1 MGDLAVAN
9 AAEMAKLNAILGLN
23 DAPIGGGDRAPSNRL
38 PELKINYQRKDKE
51 GRSIKDKIGM
61 FYVKG
66 LEKEVYAEEVKIR
79 VLSQVFQWID
89 FDEEEMKP
97 RNRTIM
103 IPRFSME
110 PIDELGTIRCGKP
123 TSKQMADWGKEEKA
137 KFSTINL
144 FRQLRG
150 LVSYKGVTAEGEE
163 VVIENQP
170 MILMNKRGNYMTFE
184 DQVIKKISGRDFKD
198 FWVTVKSIEQEM
210 GSVVYYTFDYEP
222 DLLNPVPLDDD
233 TYQTMLR
240 FAEMISSDN
249 DKIKQKYNASLGGI
263 DSIDLEAMNA
273 LDADLE
279 DDHV

>member
-1 MGDLAVAN
+1 MGDLAVSN

-23 DAPIGGGDRAPSNRL
+23 DAPIGGGDRAPS
-38 PELKINYQRKDKE
+38 NYQRKDKE

>member
-1 MGDLAVAN
+1 MGDLAVQN

-23 DAPIGGGDRAPSNRL
+23 DAPIGGGDRGPSNRL

-240 FAEMISSDN
+240 FAEMISSEN
-249 DKIKQKYNASLGGI
+249 DKIKQKYNASLGGMDAI
-263 DSIDLEAMNA
+263 DMEAMNA

-279 DDHV
+279 DDHD

>member
-1 MGDLAVAN
+1 MGDLAVSN

-222 DLLNPVPLDDD
+222 DLLNPVPLDDN

-249 DKIKQKYNASLGGI
+249 DKIKQKYNAALGGI
-263 DSIDLEAMNA
+263 DAIDMEAMNA

>member
-1 MGDLAVAN
+1 MGDLAVSN

-249 DKIKQKYNASLGGI
+249 DRIKQKYNASLGGI

>member
-1 MGDLAVAN
+1 MGDLAVSN

-23 DAPIGGGDRAPSNRL
+23 DAPIGGGDRGPSNRL

-240 FAEMISSDN
+240 FAEMISSEN
-249 DKIKQKYNASLGGI
+249 DKIKQKYNASLGGMDAI
-263 DSIDLEAMNA
+263 DMEAMNA

-279 DDHV
+279 DDHD

>member
-38 PELKINYQRKDKE
+38 PELKINYQRRDKE

-249 DKIKQKYNASLGGI
+249 DRIKQKYNASLGGI

>member
-123 TSKQMADWGKEEKA
+123 TSKQMEDWGKEEKA

-249 DKIKQKYNASLGGI
+249 DRIKQKYNAALGGI
-263 DSIDLEAMNA
+263 DAIDMEAMNA

>member
-1 MGDLAVAN
+1 
-9 AAEMAKLNAILGLN
+9 
-23 DAPIGGGDRAPSNRL
+23 
-38 PELKINYQRKDKE
+38 
-51 GRSIKDKIGM
+51 
-61 FYVKG
+61 
-66 LEKEVYAEEVKIR
+66 
-79 VLSQVFQWID
+79 
-89 FDEEEMKP
+89 
-97 RNRTIM
+97 
-103 IPRFSME
+103 
-110 PIDELGTIRCGKP
+110 
-123 TSKQMADWGKEEKA
+123 MADWGKEETA

-144 FRQLRG
+144 VRQLRG
-150 LVSYKGVTAEGEE
+150 LVSYNGVTAEGEE

-240 FAEMISSDN
+240 FAEMISSEN
-249 DKIKQKYNASLGGI
+249 DKIKQKYNASLGGMDAI
-263 DSIDLEAMNA
+263 DMEAMNA

-279 DDHV
+279 DDHD

>member
-249 DKIKQKYNASLGGI
+249 DKIKQKYNAALGGI
-263 DSIDLEAMNA
+263 DAIDMEAMNA

>member
-1 MGDLAVAN
+1 MGDLAVSN

-233 TYQTMLR
+233 TYQTMIR

>member
-1 MGDLAVAN
+1 MGDLAVSN

-89 FDEEEMKP
+89 FDEEEMRP

-249 DKIKQKYNASLGGI
+249 DKIKQKYNASLGGM
-263 DSIDLEAMNA
+263 DSIDMEAMNA

>member
-1 MGDLAVAN
+1 MGDLAVSN

-89 FDEEEMKP
+89 FDEEEMRP

-240 FAEMISSDN
+240 FAEMISSEN
-249 DKIKQKYNASLGGI
+249 DKIKQKYNASLGGMDAI
-263 DSIDLEAMNA
+263 DMEAMNA

>member
-1 MGDLAVAN
+1 MGDLAVSN

-23 DAPIGGGDRAPSNRL
+23 DAPIGGGDRGPSNRL

-123 TSKQMADWGKEEKA
+123 TSKQMSDWGKEEKA

-240 FAEMISSDN
+240 FAEMISSEN
-249 DKIKQKYNASLGGI
+249 DKIKQKYNASLGGMDAI
-263 DSIDLEAMNA
+263 DMEAMNA

-279 DDHV
+279 DDHD

>member
-1 MGDLAVAN
+1 MGDLAVSN

-23 DAPIGGGDRAPSNRL
+23 DAPIGGGDRGPSNRL

-89 FDEEEMKP
+89 FDEEEMRP

-123 TSKQMADWGKEEKA
+123 TSKQMSDWGKEEKA

-240 FAEMISSDN
+240 FAEMISSEN
-249 DKIKQKYNASLGGI
+249 DKIKQKYNASLGGMDAI
-263 DSIDLEAMNA
+263 DMEAMNA

>member
-1 MGDLAVAN
+1 MGDLAVSN

>member
-1 MGDLAVAN
+1 MGDLAVSN

-23 DAPIGGGDRAPSNRL
+23 DAPIGGGDRGPSNRL

-150 LVSYKGVTAEGEE
+150 LVSYNGVTAEGEE

-240 FAEMISSDN
+240 FAEMISSEN
-249 DKIKQKYNASLGGI
+249 DKIKQKYNASLGGMDAI
-263 DSIDLEAMNA
+263 DMEAMNA

-279 DDHV
+279 DDHD

>member
-1 MGDLAVAN
+1 MGDLAVSN

-249 DKIKQKYNASLGGI
+249 DRIKQKYNASLGGI
-263 DSIDLEAMNA
+263 DSIDMEAMNA

-279 DDHV
+279 DDHD

>member
-1 MGDLAVAN
+1 MGDLAVSN

-38 PELKINYQRKDKE
+38 PELKINYQRRDKE

-249 DKIKQKYNASLGGI
+249 DRIKQKYNASLGGI

>member
-1 MGDLAVAN
+1 MGDLAVSN

-249 DKIKQKYNASLGGI
+249 DKIKQKYNAALGGI
-263 DSIDLEAMNA
+263 DAIDMEAMNA

>member
-249 DKIKQKYNASLGGI
+249 DKIKQKYNAALGGI
-263 DSIDLEAMNA
+263 DAIDMEAMNA

-279 DDHV
+279 DDHD

>member
-1 MGDLAVAN
+1 M
-9 AAEMAKLNAILGLN
+9 
-23 DAPIGGGDRAPSNRL
+23 
-38 PELKINYQRKDKE
+38 
-51 GRSIKDKIGM
+51 
-61 FYVKG
+61 
-66 LEKEVYAEEVKIR
+66 
-79 VLSQVFQWID
+79 
-89 FDEEEMKP
+89 
-97 RNRTIM
+97 
-103 IPRFSME
+103 
-110 PIDELGTIRCGKP
+110 
-123 TSKQMADWGKEEKA
+123 
-137 KFSTINL
+137 
-144 FRQLRG
+144 
-150 LVSYKGVTAEGEE
+150 
-163 VVIENQP
+163 VIENQP

-249 DKIKQKYNASLGGI
+249 DKIKQKYNASLGGM
-263 DSIDLEAMNA
+263 DSIDMEAMNA

>member
-1 MGDLAVAN
+1 MGDLAVSN

-240 FAEMISSDN
+240 FAEMISSEN
-249 DKIKQKYNASLGGI
+249 DKIKQKYNASLGGMDAI
-263 DSIDLEAMNA
+263 DMEAMNA

>member
-1 MGDLAVAN
+1 MGDLAVSN

-23 DAPIGGGDRAPSNRL
+23 DAPIGGGDRGPSNRL

-249 DKIKQKYNASLGGI
+249 DKIKQKYNASLGGMDAI
-263 DSIDLEAMNA
+263 DMDAMNA

>member
-1 MGDLAVAN
+1 MGDLAVSN

-23 DAPIGGGDRAPSNRL
+23 DAPIGGGTRGPSNRL

-61 FYVKG
+61 YYVKG

-89 FDEEEMKP
+89 FDEEEMRP

-123 TSKQMADWGKEEKA
+123 TSKQMLDWSKEEKA

-150 LVSYKGVTAEGEE
+150 LVSYKGVTADGEE

-198 FWVTVKSIEQEM
+198 FWITAKAVEQEM

-222 DLLNPVPLDDD
+222 DLLNPVSLDDD
-233 TYQTMLR
+233 TYQTMLH
-240 FAEMISSDN
+240 FADLISSDN
-249 DKIKQKYNASLGGI
+249 DKIKQKYNASLGGM
-263 DSIDLEAMNA
+263 DSVDLDAMNA

>member
-249 DKIKQKYNASLGGI
+249 DRIKQKYNASLGGI

>member
-1 MGDLAVAN
+1 MGDLAVSN

-23 DAPIGGGDRAPSNRL
+23 DAPIGGGDRGPSNRL

-110 PIDELGTIRCGKP
+110 PIDELGNIRCGKP

-240 FAEMISSDN
+240 FAEMISSEN
-249 DKIKQKYNASLGGI
+249 DKIKQKYNASLGGMDAI
-263 DSIDLEAMNA
+263 DMEAMNA

-279 DDHV
+279 DDHD

>member
-1 MGDLAVAN
+1 MGDLAVSN

-249 DKIKQKYNASLGGI
+249 DKIKQKYNAALGGI
-263 DSIDLEAMNA
+263 DAIDMEAMNA

-279 DDHV
+279 DDHD

>member
-1 MGDLAVAN
+1 MGDLAVSN

-249 DKIKQKYNASLGGI
+249 DKIKQKYNASLGGM
-263 DSIDLEAMNA
+263 DSIDMEAMNA

>member
-1 MGDLAVAN
+1 MGDLAVSN

-23 DAPIGGGDRAPSNRL
+23 DAPIGGGTRAPSNRL

-61 FYVKG
+61 YYVKG

-89 FDEEEMKP
+89 FDEEEMRP

-123 TSKQMADWGKEEKA
+123 TSKQMLDWSKEEKA

-150 LVSYKGVTAEGEE
+150 LVSYTGVTADGEE

-198 FWVTVKSIEQEM
+198 FWITAKSVEQEM

-222 DLLNPVPLDDD
+222 DLLKPVPLDDD
-233 TYQTMLR
+233 TYQTMLH
-240 FAEMISSDN
+240 FADLISSEN
-249 DKIKQKYNASLGGI
+249 DKIKQKYNASLGGM
-263 DSIDLEAMNA
+263 DSIDLDAMNA

>member
-249 DKIKQKYNASLGGI
+249 DRIKQKYNASLGGI
-263 DSIDLEAMNA
+263 DSIDMEAMNA

>member
-1 MGDLAVAN
+1 MGDLAVSN

-222 DLLNPVPLDDD
+222 DLLNPVPLDDN

-249 DKIKQKYNASLGGI
+249 DRIKQKYNASLGGI

>member
-1 MGDLAVAN
+1 MGDLAVSN

-23 DAPIGGGDRAPSNRL
+23 DAPIGGGDRGPSNRL

-51 GRSIKDKIGM
+51 GRSIKDKIGK

-249 DKIKQKYNASLGGI
+249 DKIKQKYNASLGGMDAI
-263 DSIDLEAMNA
+263 DMDAMNA

>member
-249 DKIKQKYNASLGGI
+249 DRIKQKYNAALGGI
-263 DSIDLEAMNA
+263 DAIDMEAMNA

-279 DDHV
+279 DDHD